1 MDKDEGGSESPAHH
15 KVIPV
20 PMSAQSIDK
29 RAVVGWTFLTVFLWW
44 LEGEQQEGKDPI
56 FPLHANC

>member
-20 PMSAQSIDK
+20 PMSE
-29 RAVVGWTFLTVFLWW
+29 RAVAGWTFLTVFLWW
-44 LEGEQQEGKDPI
+44 LEGEQEEGKDPI